1 MQSHLPE
8 QLSQFKNISNSYN
21 VYFVDLWGVIHNGI
35 ILFENAINVLRELKK
50 INKKIVLISNAPRLN
65 KTVKQF
71 LKKLNFN
78 LDLIDLLIT
87 SGDVTRNYI
96 LDSSN
101 KSFYHLGP
109 SKDVDLFEN

>member
-50 INKKIVLISNAPRLN
+50 NK
-65 KTVKQF
+65 
-71 LKKLNFN
+71 
-78 LDLIDLLIT
+78 
-87 SGDVTRNYI
+87 
-96 LDSSN
+96 
-101 KSFYHLGP
+101 
-109 SKDVDLFEN
+109 